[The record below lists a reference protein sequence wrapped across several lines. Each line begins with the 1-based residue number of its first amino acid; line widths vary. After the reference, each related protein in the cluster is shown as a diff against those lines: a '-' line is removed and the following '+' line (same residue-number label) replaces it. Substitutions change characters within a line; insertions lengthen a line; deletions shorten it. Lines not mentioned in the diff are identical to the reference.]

1 MEMDQVFAEEEPEM
15 KLAMDIC
22 NVAPM
27 EEQQKKKEQFTVVL
41 KKREKDITL
50 VLKGNNE
57 HICDVAPME
66 MDQVFAEKEPEMQ
79 LAMDICDVAPMEE
92 QQKKEEEFTVVL
104 KKRDKDITLV
114 LKGNNEQEYTV
125 VIKKSE
131 H

>member
-1 MEMDQVFAEEEPEM
+1 MSDQEEPEM
-15 KLAMDIC
+15 QLAMDIC

-27 EEQQKKKEQFTVVL
+27 EEQQKKEEEFTVVL

-50 VLKGNNE
+50 VLKRNDE

-66 MDQVFAEKEPEMQ
+66 IDQVFAEEEPEMQ

-104 KKRDKDITLV
+104 KKREKISPLF
-114 LKGNNEQEYTV
+114 
-125 VIKKSE
+125 
-131 H
+131 